1 LQPTESG
8 EGDMLIYLDNGY
20 GEGDPFTIPYIVFDQ
35 NSYSLLL
42 NASRNSMSLRKKTNY
57 SSKSAIK
64 SVEIQNAE
72 RKVLYKKDFHDVAIA
87 RVDAE
92 RQLNFRQLEKGTYII
107 KITDDKVHFLKLVI

>member
-1 LQPTESG
+1 
-8 EGDMLIYLDNGY
+8 MLIYLDNGY

-72 RKVLYKKDFHDVAIA
+72 RKVLYKKDFYDVAIA
-87 RVDAE
+87 RIDAE
-92 RQLNFRQLEKGTYII
+92 RQLDFPQLGKGTYII